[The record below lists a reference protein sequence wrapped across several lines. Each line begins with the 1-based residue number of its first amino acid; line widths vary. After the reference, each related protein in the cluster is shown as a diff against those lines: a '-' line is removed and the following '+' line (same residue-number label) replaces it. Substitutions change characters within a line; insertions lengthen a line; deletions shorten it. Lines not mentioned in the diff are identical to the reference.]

1 MLPLPLG
8 KLEHPAVYDR
18 RLAPL
23 VTEMLREFRIVY
35 LTGPRQA
42 GKTTIVREL
51 ARQTGMQYLTLDQQA
66 VLQSAQ
72 QDPHGFIH
80 ALDGS
85 NVALDEFQ
93 YAPSLIP
100 AIKAAS
106 DALPRQIKGKFLLT
120 GSADIFRSAKAQE
133 ALPGHM
139 ARLELYPLSISELTG
154 QSRNLIDYL
163 CDGEFQNKPAPHL
176 QRAQLAQWILQGGY
190 PEVQDKS
197 PRARQLWFKSYME
210 GRLFKD
216 FETLYTARGDYHSRL
231 QALTP
236 YLAGLCGNL
245 LKYASI
251 ANDLGQND
259 KVVKS
264 YIEVLELMF
273 IVRRAPA
280 WVKNRAKRLTIGM
293 PKLHFVDTGLACH
306 LLGLRTPE
314 QLTGSQYF
322 GGLLESLLYMECCK
336 QAGWAQQ
343 EISLHHFRDNR
354 KNEVDLVLEQA
365 DGSVIG
371 IEIKAS
377 ASINKQDFK
386 GLNTLAE
393 YAGKKFVR
401 GIVLYTGRELLPFA
415 QEGHNMYAVP
425 LGMLLESIAKGG

>member
-1 MLPLPLG
+1 M
-8 KLEHPAVYDR
+8 YDR
-18 RLAPL
+18 RLTPL
-23 VTEMLREFRIVY
+23 VAEMLREFRIVY

-72 QDPHGFIH
+72 QDPHGFIQV
-80 ALDGS
+80 LEGS
-85 NVALDEFQ
+85 KVALDEFQ
-93 YAPSLIP
+93 YATSLIP

-106 DALPRQIKGKFLLT
+106 DALPRQTKGKFLLT

-139 ARLELYPLSISELTG
+139 ARLELYPLSLSELTG
-154 QSRNLIDYL
+154 QPRNLVDYL
-163 CDGEFQNKPAPHL
+163 CAGEFHNKPVPHL
-176 QRAQLAQWILQGGY
+176 QRGQLAQWILRGGY

-197 PRARQLWFKSYME
+197 PRARQFWFKSYME

-216 FETLYTARGDYHSRL
+216 FETLYSARGDYHSRM
-231 QALTP
+231 QALTA

-245 LKYASI
+245 LRYASI

-273 IVRRAPA
+273 IVRRTPS

-314 QLTGSQYF
+314 QLSSSQYF
-322 GGLLESLLYMECCK
+322 GDLLVNLLYMECCK

-343 EISLHHFRDNR
+343 EVSLHHFRDHR

-371 IEIKAS
+371 IEVKAS

-386 GLNTLAE
+386 GLSTLAD
-393 YAGKKFVR
+393 YAGRKFLR
-401 GIVLYTGRELLPFA
+401 GIVLYSGRELLPFA
-415 QEGHNMYAVP
+415 QRDLKMHAVP
-425 LGMLLESIAKGG
+425 LGMLL